1 MKTTLFTVGC
11 ALALVV
17 GCSKKEETPA
27 PNDKKE
33 PSTETASAFTP
44 VNDILTKSCVGCH
57 NSTKPADG
65 IDLSSYEAVMKGGKE
80 GPVVIAGDP
89 DKSLLAM
96 TVKGAPGVKKM
107 PLKGD
112 PLTEA
117 QIKDIETWIKDGAKK

>member
-1 MKTTLFTVGC
+1 MKTTIFAVCC
-11 ALALVV
+11 AAALVV

-27 PNDKKE
+27 PTDKKE

-44 VNDILTKSCVGCH
+44 VSEIFTKSCVGCH
-57 NSTKPADG
+57 NATKPAAG
-65 IDLSSYEAVMKGGKE
+65 INLTTYEDAMKGGKE
-80 GPVVIAGDP
+80 GPVIVAGDP
-89 DKSLLAM
+89 DKSLLVM

-107 PLKGD
+107 PLRGD